1 MSGLSPSPQPL
12 TSNLSPKRSTTV
24 GIVFLVLFLD
34 LVSFGLVF
42 PVFGQMLDY
51 YLERDSGLLRWM
63 MQLASTVVPAAD
75 HGQRAALFGGML
87 AALYSL
93 LQFVTAPW
101 WGRLSDRIGRR
112 PVLLW
117 SLVGSL
123 AANLLW
129 VFSADF
135 TVLLIARVIA
145 GGFSGNVS
153 TATAVVADIT
163 TPEQRGR
170 AMGLMGMAFGLGF
183 TVGPALGGVAW
194 WIGHGWWSG
203 GSAMFALNPFS
214 LPALIATVLSLFNL
228 AWVWRSFSETL
239 PVERRSI
246 PSGEGRSANPLR
258 LFAAADLG
266 AAVRRLNFSFAAY
279 VLLFSG
285 MEATLVF
292 LAGQHLG
299 LLPHH
304 LGGLFMM
311 IGLSSA
317 MAQMLIFR
325 RYVGRFGARRI
336 GLAGLLTMMP
346 GFLGLAL
353 VPQYPHLWLL
363 VAALA
368 VVALS
373 SGMVFPALSTLVS
386 LTADPQRQ
394 GQAMGTFRSAGSLGR
409 AAGPLV
415 AAGAY
420 FSLSPSAPYLIA
432 GIGVLLPVAMLALV
446 KVSEPIVSPAGT
458 R

>member
-1 MSGLSPSPQPL
+1 MSHPL
-12 TSNLSPKRSTTV
+12 PARRSTTV

-34 LVSFGLVF
+34 LVGFGLVF

-63 MQLASTVVPAAD
+63 MQIASAVVPAAD

-117 SLVGSL
+117 SLTGSV
-123 AANLLW
+123 AANVLW

-194 WIGHGWWSG
+194 WIGHGWWDG
-203 GSAMFALNPFS
+203 GGVFALNPFS
-214 LPALIATVLSLFNL
+214 LPALIATALSLFNL

-239 PVERRSI
+239 PVERRSL
-246 PSGEGRSANPLR
+246 PTAEGRSANPLR
-258 LFAAADLG
+258 LFAAAGLG

-292 LAGQHLG
+292 LASQHLG

-317 MAQMLIFR
+317 LAQMLIFR

-353 VPQYPHLWLL
+353 VPLFPQLWLL

-386 LTADPQRQ
+386 LAADPLRQ

-420 FSLSPSAPYLIA
+420 FAWSPSAPYLIA

-446 KVSEPIVSPAGT
+446 KVSEPIAARPAGPH
-458 R
+458 